1 MSNGRALNGRDIRFE
16 MSVDVGMG
24 IGRGHVTL
32 GHGGNVN
39 ATTAATDANHDNPQG
54 GQTSPPWSV
63 QCWDTLDQVDHLI
76 LLPERALTMD
86 SGWLQ
91 ADLAEILAHSV
102 IGHGRGVTPFLSHT
116 EQTSFRDG
124 SDGWSPSRRR
134 SLDWSLVNPTGQQS
148 PSFVAIASS
157 SDRKFSKSPVVV
169 VVVVVFFLLLL
180 ELLVLVHGFQ
190 RESTQK
196 KKNASLTYFPR
207 EL

>member
-1 MSNGRALNGRDIRFE
+1 
-16 MSVDVGMG
+16 MSVGIGMG

-32 GHGGNVN
+32 GHAGNTI
-39 ATTAATDANHDNPQG
+39 APTDPNDTSSSNNNG
-54 GQTSPPWSV
+54 SELGQVSPNWSV

-116 EQTSFRDG
+116 ERPSSRDG
-124 SDGWSPSRRR
+124 SDTWSPSRRR

-148 PSFVAIASS
+148 PFVAIAAS
-157 SDRKFSKSPVVV
+157 SDRKFVL
-169 VVVVVFFLLLL
+169 FLLLL
-180 ELLVLVHGFQ
+180 LLLQ
-190 RESTQK
+190 
-196 KKNASLTYFPR
+196 PR
-207 EL
+207 TKTADY